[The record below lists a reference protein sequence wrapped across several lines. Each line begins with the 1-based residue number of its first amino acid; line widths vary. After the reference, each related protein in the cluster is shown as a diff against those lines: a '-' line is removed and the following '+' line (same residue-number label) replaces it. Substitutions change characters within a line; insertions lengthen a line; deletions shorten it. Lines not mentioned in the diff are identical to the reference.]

1 MSRRPRS
8 GGLGAVASLARRR
21 PAIGRLVGAYGLFV
35 VSQYVAWV
43 VVLVIAFKRG
53 GATESGLVAL
63 VQLAPAAVAAPYLAR
78 LCDRYPPWTVLYGGY
93 VVQGAGLVAAG
104 AASALGNV
112 LGVYAGSVVASVAV
126 VTARP
131 AQAALLPRLATA
143 PEDLT
148 EANVLVGWIESL
160 GVIASGLVAGWLLV
174 VAGPTAG
181 LVLAGVASLLGGAM
195 VWKLGH
201 RVVVGHVPDHV
212 SQVAL
217 PRPPLGPEARLL
229 LALLTVQWVLVGG
242 LDVLFVVIA
251 IDVLTA
257 GDGWVGYLQTGFG
270 LGGLLATVVAALL
283 VGRRLAWPILGSAV
297 AAGGCLA
304 LVAAAPGVWTAAVLL
319 ALVGAFRTLLDV
331 AGRTLLQ
338 RSVPPHLLGRVF
350 GQLEG
355 LTMAALAVGSL
366 LVPVLVGVGG
376 NRGAIV
382 GIALILPVL
391 ALLGARRLL
400 SVDASATVPVVQIS
414 LLRQMRMFG
423 TLPPPALESVAVA
436 LEQRRLAPGEVLIRE
451 GDAGDAYYVIAE
463 GSLHIGRQGRS
474 LGLRH
479 RGDGVGEI
487 ALLTGAPRTATVTA
501 HGAATV
507 YELARQPFLT
517 AVSSHDGTTGIH
529 PVAASILD
537 ERLRDEDPAGGAGP

>member
-1 MSRRPRS
+1 MSGRPG
-8 GGLGAVASLARRR
+8 GGLGSVASLARRR
-21 PAIGRLVGAYGLFV
+21 PPIGRLVGAYGLFIL
-35 VSQYVAWV
+35 SEYVAWV

-53 GATESGLVAL
+53 GATEAGLVAL
-63 VQLAPAAVAAPYLAR
+63 AQLAPAAVAAPYIAR

-93 VVQGAGLVAAG
+93 VVQGAGLVVAGG
-104 AASALGNV
+104 AAALGDV
-112 LGVYAGSVVASVAV
+112 LGVYVGSVVASVAV

-148 EANVLVGWIESL
+148 EANVLVGWIENL
-160 GVIASGLVAGWLLV
+160 GVIASGLVAGWLL
-174 VAGPTAG
+174 AASGPTAG

-201 RVVVGHVPDHV
+201 RVVVGHDASHL
-212 SQVAL
+212 AAEHG
-217 PRPPLGPEARLL
+217 PRPRLGPEARLL
-229 LALLTVQWVLVGG
+229 LALLTVQWVLIGG

-251 IDVLTA
+251 IDVLGA

-270 LGGLLATVVAALL
+270 IGGLLATVVAALL

-297 AAGGCLA
+297 AAGACLA
-304 LVAAAPGVWTAAVLL
+304 LVAVAPGVWTSAVLL
-319 ALVGAFRTLLDV
+319 ALVGAFRSLLDV

-366 LVPVLVGVGG
+366 LVPVFVELGG
-376 NRGAIV
+376 DRGAIV
-382 GIALILPVL
+382 GIALVLPLV
-391 ALLGARRLL
+391 ALLGGRRLM
-400 SVDASATVPVVQIS
+400 SVDAAATVPVVEIS
-414 LLRQMRMFG
+414 LLRDMRMFG
-423 TLPPPALESVAVA
+423 GLPPPALESVAMA
-436 LEQRRLAPGEVLIRE
+436 MERRTLAPDEVLIRE
-451 GDAGDAYYVIAE
+451 GDPGDAYYVIAD
-463 GSLHIGRQGRS
+463 GALHIERGGRS

-487 ALLTGAPRTATVTA
+487 ALLTGTPRTATVSA

-507 YELARQPFLT
+507 YELGRQPFLA
-517 AVSSHDGTTGIH
+517 AVSGHPGTTGLH
-529 PVAASILD
+529 PVAATILD
-537 ERLRDEDPAGGAGP
+537 ERLRDDDPAADA

>member
-1 MSRRPRS
+1 MSRRS
-8 GGLGAVASLARRR
+8 GGGLGSVATLARRR
-21 PAIGRLVGAYGLFV
+21 RPIGRLVGAYGLFIL
-35 VSQYVAWV
+35 SEYVAWV
-43 VVLVIAFKRG
+43 AVLVIAFKRG

-63 VQLAPAAVAAPYLAR
+63 LQLAPAAAAAPYIAR

-93 VVQGAGLVAAG
+93 LVQGAGLVVAGG
-104 AASALGNV
+104 AAAMGDIV
-112 LGVYAGSVVASVAV
+112 LVYAGSVVASVAV

-148 EANVLVGWIESL
+148 EGNVLVGWIENV
-160 GVIASGLVAGWLLV
+160 GVIASGLLAGWLLAV
-174 VAGPTAG
+174 SGPTSA

-201 RVVVGHVPDHV
+201 RVVVGHVAERTPDD
-212 SQVAL
+212 A
-217 PRPPLGPEARLL
+217 PRPRLGREARLL
-229 LALLTVQWVLVGG
+229 LTLLTVQWVLIGG

-251 IDVLTA
+251 IDVLAA

-297 AAGGCLA
+297 AAGVFLA
-304 LVAAAPGVWTAAVLL
+304 LVAVAPGVWTSAVLL
-319 ALVGAFRTLLDV
+319 GLVGAFRSLLDV

-366 LVPVLVGVGG
+366 LVPAFVALGG
-376 NRGAIV
+376 DRGAIV
-382 GIALILPVL
+382 GIALIMPLV
-391 ALLGARRLL
+391 AVVGGRRLM
-400 SVDASATVPVVQIS
+400 SVDAAATVPVVEIS
-414 LLRQMRMFG
+414 LLRDMRMFG
-423 TLPPPALESVAVA
+423 GLPPPVLESVAMA
-436 LEQRRLAPGEVLIRE
+436 MERRSLAPDEVLIRE
-451 GDAGDAYYVIAE
+451 GEPGEAYYVIAD
-463 GSLHIGRQGRS
+463 GALHIERGGRS

-487 ALLTGAPRTATVTA
+487 ALLTGTPRTATVSA
-501 HGAATV
+501 QGAATV
-507 YELARQPFLT
+507 YELGRQPFLA
-517 AVSSHDGTTGIH
+517 AVSGHPGTTGLH
-529 PVAASILD
+529 PVAATILD
-537 ERLRDEDPAGGAGP
+537 ERLRDDDPAAGP

>member
-1 MSRRPRS
+1 M
-8 GGLGAVASLARRR
+8 ASLARRR
-21 PAIGRLVGAYGLFV
+21 PPIGRLVGAYGLFV

-53 GATESGLVAL
+53 GATEAGLVAL
-63 VQLAPAAVAAPYLAR
+63 AQLAPAAVAAPYIAR

-93 VVQGAGLVAAG
+93 VVQGAGLAVAGG
-104 AASALGNV
+104 AAALGDIV
-112 LGVYAGSVVASVAV
+112 GVYVGSVVASVAV

-148 EANVLVGWIESL
+148 EANVLVGWIENL
-160 GVIASGLVAGWLLV
+160 GVIASGLVAGWLLA

-181 LVLAGVASLLGGAM
+181 LVLAGVASLLAGAL
-195 VWKLGH
+195 VWRLGH
-201 RVVVGHVPDHV
+201 RVVVGHEIPRTVPGD
-212 SQVAL
+212 A
-217 PRPPLGPEARLL
+217 PRPRLGREARLL

-251 IDVLTA
+251 IDVLGV

-297 AAGGCLA
+297 AAGVFLA
-304 LVAAAPGVWTAAVLL
+304 LVAVAPGVWTSAVLL
-319 ALVGAFRTLLDV
+319 GLVGAFRSLLDV

-366 LVPVLVGVGG
+366 LVPVLVALGG
-376 NRGAIV
+376 DRGAII
-382 GIALILPVL
+382 GIALVLPLV
-391 ALLGARRLL
+391 ALVGGRRLM
-400 SVDASATVPVVQIS
+400 SVDAAATVPVVEIS
-414 LLRQMRMFG
+414 LLRGMRMFG
-423 TLPPPALESVAVA
+423 GLPPPALESVAMA
-436 LEQRRLAPGEVLIRE
+436 MERRSLAPDEVLIRE
-451 GDAGDAYYVIAE
+451 GDAGDAYFVIAD
-463 GSLHIGRQGRS
+463 GALHIERGGRS
-474 LGLRH
+474 LGLRR

-487 ALLTGAPRTATVTA
+487 ALLTGTPRTATVSS

-507 YELARQPFLT
+507 YELGRGPFLA
-517 AVSSHDGTTGIH
+517 AVTGHAGTTGLH
-529 PVAASILD
+529 PVAATILD
-537 ERLRDEDPAGGAGP
+537 ERLRDDDPAAGS

>member
-1 MSRRPRS
+1 MSGRPG
-8 GGLGAVASLARRR
+8 GGLGSVASLARRR
-21 PAIGRLVGAYGLFV
+21 PSIGRLAGAYGLFV

-63 VQLAPAAVAAPYLAR
+63 VQLAPAAVAAPYIAR

-104 AASALGNV
+104 VAAALGDII
-112 LGVYAGSVVASVAV
+112 GVYAGSVVASVAV

-160 GVIASGLVAGWLLV
+160 GVIVSGLVAGWLLAV
-174 VAGPTAG
+174 SGPTAG

-201 RVVVGHVPDHV
+201 RVAVGHVPEHASHPDE
-212 SQVAL
+212 
-217 PRPPLGPEARLL
+217 PRPRLGREARLL

-251 IDVLTA
+251 IDVLAA
-257 GDGWVGYLQTGFG
+257 GDGWVGYLQTGYG
-270 LGGLLATVVAALL
+270 IGGLLATVVAALL

-297 AAGGCLA
+297 AAGACLA
-304 LVAAAPGVWTAAVLL
+304 LVAVAPGVWASAVLL

-338 RSVPPHLLGRVF
+338 RSVPPYLLGRVF

-366 LVPVLVGVGG
+366 LVPVFVVLGG

-382 GIALILPVL
+382 AIALILPVV
-391 ALLGARRLL
+391 ALLGAGRLL
-400 SVDASATVPVVQIS
+400 SVDAAATVPVVQIS
-414 LLRQMRMFG
+414 LLRHMRMFG
-423 TLPPPALESVAVA
+423 ALPPPALESVAVA
-436 LEQRRLAPGEVLIRE
+436 LERRHLEPGEVLIRE
-451 GDAGDAYYVIAE
+451 GDAGDAYYVIAD
-463 GSLHIGRQGRS
+463 GALHIARGGRS
-474 LGLRH
+474 LGLRR

-487 ALLTGAPRTATVTA
+487 ALLTGTPRTATVTA
-501 HGAATV
+501 EGAATV
-507 YELARQPFLT
+507 YELGRQPFLA
-517 AVSSHDGTTGIH
+517 AVSGHPGTTGLH
-529 PVAASILD
+529 PAAATILD
-537 ERLRDEDPAGGAGP
+537 ERLRDDDPAAGT